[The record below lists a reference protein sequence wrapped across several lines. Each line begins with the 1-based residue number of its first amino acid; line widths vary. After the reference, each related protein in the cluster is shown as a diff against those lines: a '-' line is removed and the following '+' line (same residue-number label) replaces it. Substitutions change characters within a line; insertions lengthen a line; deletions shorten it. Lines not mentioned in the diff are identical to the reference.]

1 YGSLIPFCYDV
12 IILWNLG
19 KYSSVFWTICPL
31 SSNFHIPS
39 VSYRD
44 ECIIEKAGVIIGWNR
59 SRYNAGGWHVS
70 RHGRRGIMFLIPLCA
85 ADFPGIFIVHN
96 WNKCKRA
103 TRKSE
108 RENSQ

>member
-1 YGSLIPFCYDV
+1 LYFIFFFNLSKLYLCFCAD
-12 IILWNLG
+12 LP
-19 KYSSVFWTICPL
+19 S
-31 SSNFHIPS
+31 SSNFQNPS
-39 VSYRD
+39 LTYR
-44 ECIIEKAGVIIGWNR
+44 EEIIKEKAGVIIGLNR
-59 SRYNAGGWHVS
+59 RRYDSGCLHVS
-70 RHGRRGIMFLIPLCA
+70 RHGRRGIIFLIPLCA